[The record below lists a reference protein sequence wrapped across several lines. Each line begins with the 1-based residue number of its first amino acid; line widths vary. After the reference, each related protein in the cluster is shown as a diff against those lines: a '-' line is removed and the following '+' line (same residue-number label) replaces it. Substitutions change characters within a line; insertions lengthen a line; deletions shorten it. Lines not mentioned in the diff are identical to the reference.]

1 MKKSY
6 IVHKV
11 IDPMSV
17 RSLCIQQHWYTRGT
31 TLEYE
36 AMLQSLLDE
45 HHMSRDDNT
54 GWSAWRKAVLADHES
69 TEVVRVEAVNVFLR
83 TEVVRVEAVNV
94 FLRRYCAENLL
105 HINMIGKRQL
115 NDNKATYGVSIFTD
129 GVCLETEDSVKRF
142 EAMYA
147 PIPAEYRWLLLHFGG
162 CYLAEPWIFTLKEL
176 EVCLETEDSVKRFE
190 AMYAPIPAE
199 YRWLLLHFGG
209 CYLAEP
215 WIFTLKELEEDY
227 SNFQEAYEN
236 YMSEYDHGPA
246 FSVGDR
252 LCRLRNWRNALQAD
266 SLELAPVMSNQN
278 QRTRCVV
285 PCFPGFSSAY
295 DGFAV

>member
-6 IVHKV
+6 VVHKV

-69 TEVVRVEAVNVFLR
+69 

-176 EVCLETEDSVKRFE
+176 E
-190 AMYAPIPAE
+190 
-199 YRWLLLHFGG
+199 
-209 CYLAEP
+209 
-215 WIFTLKELEEDY
+215 EDY

-236 YMSEYDHGPA
+236 YMSGI
-246 FSVGDR
+246 
-252 LCRLRNWRNALQAD
+252 
-266 SLELAPVMSNQN
+266 
-278 QRTRCVV
+278 
-285 PCFPGFSSAY
+285 
-295 DGFAV
+295 

>member
-6 IVHKV
+6 VVHKV

-83 TEVVRVEAVNV
+83 
-94 FLRRYCAENLL
+94 RYCAENLL
-105 HINMIGKRQL
+105 RVNMIGKRQL

-129 GVCLETEDSVKRF
+129 G
-142 EAMYA
+142 
-147 PIPAEYRWLLLHFGG
+147 
-162 CYLAEPWIFTLKEL
+162 
-176 EVCLETEDSVKRFE
+176 VCLETEDSVKRFE

-278 QRTRCVV
+278 QRTRCAV
-285 PCFPGFSSAY
+285 PCFPGFSSVY